1 MRITP
6 GEMRASAGLA
16 AAPPGYTKESPLET
30 RFRAPTSVRCHAVLK
45 PSVLLRVRHWSV
57 YHIGHSQPL
66 QEGTTRG
73 Q

>member
-30 RFRAPTSVRCHAVLK
+30 RFRAVPRCHAVLK

-57 YHIGHSQPL
+57 YHIGHSRPL